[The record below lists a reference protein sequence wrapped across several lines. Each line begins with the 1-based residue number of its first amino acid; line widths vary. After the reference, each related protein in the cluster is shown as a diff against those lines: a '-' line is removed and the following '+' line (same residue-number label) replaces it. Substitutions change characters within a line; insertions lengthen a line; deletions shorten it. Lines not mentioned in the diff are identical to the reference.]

1 MKELIDLVIDA
12 KAGNE
17 EAMLELLQRFEPLFL
32 KEATRCGQLDLDCLQ
47 ELREHFIEHIYKY
60 EIRCNCIE

>member
-47 ELREHFIEHIYKY
+47 ELREHFIEHIY
-60 EIRCNCIE
+60 